1 MGLETNE
8 NKRHKEREPSWE
20 RMEKKVN
27 ELRKHL
33 NILERDKRGEMREEG
48 EKGFIM
54 LLRN

>member
-1 MGLETNE
+1 MKIRDIRKGNLLG
-8 NKRHKEREPSWE
+8 KEWK
-20 RMEKKVN
+20 KKVN